1 MKTLQVTCIALAVT
15 ITYPFSQ
22 QESQIPKIIQS
33 IESSRDETPAGGAL
47 EAKQASLEY
56 DSSPCRFRKLYSS
69 VSMM

>member
-33 IESSRDETPAGGAL
+33 IESPRGETPDAGAL
-47 EAKQASLEY
+47 EANKQA
-56 DSSPCRFRKLYSS
+56 
-69 VSMM
+69 